1 MLFDPVALKQILSN
15 LVSNA
20 IKFTSHGEVEVALY
34 QAESTRPEYV
44 LEVSDSGVGLT
55 AEQQQA
61 IFEPFIQVD
70 QGSNRASGT
79 GLGLNICRRLAVM
92 RHRAARRVNRVTAA
106 CLCCA
111 SARKRRA

>member
-20 IKFTSHGEVEVALY
+20 IKFTSHGAVEVALY

-61 IFEPFIQVD
+61 IFEPFIQVG

-79 GLGLNICRRLAVM
+79 GSGPEYLPPAGGDA
-92 RHRAARRVNRVTAA
+92 RHRAARRERTG
-106 CLCCA
+106 
-111 SARKRRA
+111 